1 MTVVAPIPV
10 VAEPEY
16 HWWDVVTERAQQIFA
31 PKIERANKM
40 FSQGRE
46 IAAES
51 EDYITSNVAEYGQQ
65 VKDNVDRAG
74 QDAKN
79 KAYELGQQA
88 RDSVDDVGHKV
99 KDKADYWGR
108 RAQHNAEHAKH
119 KVQDDVHKAARH
131 VKDTGENFYD
141 RLNYEGSKMA
151 HEAECGARRAS
162 RKCSGMLC
170 CIRRSVCHALEK
182 FASFTRGSGNQLRSD
197 LQASMDRLRE
207 YVVSGA
213 ENATP
218 SWPDKVLNANRDSGF
233 SDYIHDLGEAS
244 QKAHSQIRSN
254 LNIHT
259 DILEKIVRSH
269 ALSRLPFA
277 GCYVPI
283 VGLSLIYLISGI
295 WGCKAQLRH
304 HIQQRADAAST
315 AVAASVVA
323 ETTTA
328 FQNEYIRL
336 SDAITL
342 SSTYLAIVPMTTV
355 ILVIMELNGIAGW
368 LISGGYTCLL
378 AASFAATQMSTIADL
393 VPSNNDC
400 VVSVGQRVII
410 GISTILSV
418 CCLVNGLLN

>member
-10 VAEPEY
+10 VARPEY
-16 HWWDVVTERAQQIFA
+16 HWWDVVTERAQHIFA

-51 EDYITSNVAEYGQQ
+51 GDYVTSNVAEYGQQ
-65 VKDNVDRAG
+65 IKDSVDQAG

-88 RDSVDDVGHKV
+88 RDSVDDMGQKV
-99 KDKADYWGR
+99 KDKADYWGK
-108 RAQHNAEHAKH
+108 RAQHNAEHAKN

-131 VKDTGENFYD
+131 VKDTGEDFYD
-141 RLNYEGSKMA
+141 RLNYEGNRVA
-151 HEAECGARRAS
+151 HEAECGARRAG
-162 RKCSGMLC
+162 RKCSGVIC
-170 CIRRSVCHALEK
+170 CIRRFVSHKLES
-182 FASFTRGSGNQLRSD
+182 FASFTRGSGSQMRSD
-197 LQASMDRLRE
+197 LQKSMDRLRE

-218 SWPDKVLNANRDSGF
+218 TWPDKVLHANRDSGF

-244 QKAHSQIRSN
+244 QKAHSQIKSN
-254 LNIHT
+254 LDIHT
-259 DILEKIVRSH
+259 DILDKIVRSH
-269 ALSRLPFA
+269 ILMRLPFA

-304 HIQQRADAAST
+304 RIQQRANAAST
-315 AVAASVVA
+315 AISTSGVA
-323 ETTTA
+323 ETTSA

-342 SSTYLAIVPMTTV
+342 SSTFISIVPMTTV
-355 ILVIMELNGIAGW
+355 ILVIMELNGMAGW

-393 VPSNNDC
+393 VPSSNDS